1 MYEILVIAA
10 LILWIVIALG
20 LIVTLI
26 ALVPRVRTALRGME
40 EHHSVFLQKALPVIE
55 ELGGV
60 VEQTGQITTTLA
72 SSAELVDRTV
82 IRTADSVER
91 MLELAEERVS
101 EVNALLEV
109 AIEETEE
116 TFFSTAALLRALRIG
131 GGRRKKRRRLVRGEQ
146 RRLG

>member
-1 MYEILVIAA
+1 MYEILVTTA

-20 LIVTLI
+20 MIATLL
-26 ALVPRVRTALRGME
+26 AVVPRARAALRGME
-40 EHHSVFLQKALPVIE
+40 EHHSVFLNKAIPVIE
-55 ELGGV
+55 ELGSLA
-60 VEQTGQITTTLA
+60 EQFGRTSSTLA
-72 SSAELVDRTV
+72 SSAEVIDRTV
-82 IRTADSVER
+82 IRTTESVER

-131 GGRRKKRRRLVRGEQ
+131 GGRRKRRRQVRGE
-146 RRLG
+146 RRQLG